1 MKRASSFLRILA
13 FLVDLLVLVL
23 AGVLLKSFSDF
34 GYFLGTGG
42 LGQEHQGLPIFFLC
56 LLMGLFYFTF
66 LTMGG
71 SQTAGKRLIGIRVTT
86 LSGEAAGLSRSL
98 WRSCCYLLSAFP
110 FFFGF
115 LLAFVI
121 KGRSLHDCL
130 AGTMVVKEE

>member
-13 FLVDLLVLVL
+13 FLVDLLVLLL
-23 AGVLLKSFSDF
+23 ASMILSSFSDF
-34 GYFLGTGG
+34 GYFLGTGAI
-42 LGQEHQGLPIFFLC
+42 GQERRGFSVCFLC
-56 LLMGLFYFTF
+56 LLVGLFYFTF

-71 SQTAGKRLIGIRVTT
+71 AQTVGKRLVGIRVAT
-86 LSGEAAGLSRSL
+86 LGGEAVGLSRSL
-98 WRSCCYLLSAFP
+98 WRSCCYLLSTFP